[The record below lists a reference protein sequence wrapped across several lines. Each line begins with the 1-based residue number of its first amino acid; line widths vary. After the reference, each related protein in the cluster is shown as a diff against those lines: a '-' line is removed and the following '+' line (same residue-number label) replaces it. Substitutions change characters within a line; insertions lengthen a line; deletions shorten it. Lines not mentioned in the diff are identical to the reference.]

1 MTKLATHVFMYKHQ
15 ISILNKAP
23 ETKDM
28 MIFNTDNE
36 FAYTCTLM
44 NVANFPIFNGHG
56 PQTTKHSPEFVRAIC
71 GTCTCFNNTCIT
83 NFQNLCYFL

>member
-1 MTKLATHVFMYKHQ
+1 MFLCTKHQ
-15 ISILNKAP
+15 ISILNEAP

-44 NVANFPIFNGHG
+44 NVANFP
-56 PQTTKHSPEFVRAIC
+56 
-71 GTCTCFNNTCIT
+71 
-83 NFQNLCYFL
+83 NF